1 MPDADG
7 ARIGQV
13 FSACYRIIF
22 NPNPSDG
29 QLMTDS
35 LNPRMPDGPSKNGS
49 QLLVPASYS
58 EPEFDLDALV
68 RRLWGGK
75 WLIGIITMV
84 FTVAAVV
91 GALLL
96 PDQYRSE
103 TLLAP
108 AIQEQQSM
116 ISSLASQFGGLSGLA
131 GIDLDKGSISKVD
144 VALATVKSRQFLTSF
159 ARRHELVV
167 PLLAST
173 GWNETTGEWMIDE
186 DVYNTQTE
194 TWVQDTEG
202 DESPRPTDWEIVK
215 AMRNIIGVDEDTQT
229 GLVTISLEFYSPS
242 AVKEWTQKLI
252 SDLNA
257 AMRARE
263 ITDLNRN
270 IGYLED
276 QIQKTDL
283 SATRNALARLIE
295 SQAQRLMVAE
305 SRPEYILKTI
315 DPPVAPE
322 EPSAPNRRLIVI
334 FGAFLGMVVGS
345 ILVLV
350 VFLPSQSKIRTPA
363 TMSTSGEGNTD
374 NAQASN

>member
-1 MPDADG
+1 
-7 ARIGQV
+7 
-13 FSACYRIIF
+13 
-22 NPNPSDG
+22 
-29 QLMTDS
+29 
-35 LNPRMPDGPSKNGS
+35 
-49 QLLVPASYS
+49 
-58 EPEFDLDALV
+58 
-68 RRLWGGK
+68 
-75 WLIGIITMV
+75 MV

-96 PDQYRSE
+96 PDQYRAE

-131 GIDLDKGSISKVD
+131 GIDLEKGSISKVD
-144 VALATVKSRQFLTSF
+144 VALATLKSRQFLTSF

-167 PLLAST
+167 PLFAST
-173 GWNETTGEWMIDE
+173 GWNETTGEWMIDD

-194 TWVQDTEG
+194 TWVRDTEG

-215 AMRNIIGVDEDTQT
+215 AMRNILSVDEDTQT

-334 FGAFLGMVVGS
+334 FGAFLGVVVGS

-350 VFLPSQSKIRTPA
+350 VFLPSQSKTKTPA
-363 TMSTSGEGNTD
+363 TMGTSGEGNTV

>member
-1 MPDADG
+1 
-7 ARIGQV
+7 
-13 FSACYRIIF
+13 
-22 NPNPSDG
+22 
-29 QLMTDS
+29 
-35 LNPRMPDGPSKNGS
+35 
-49 QLLVPASYS
+49 
-58 EPEFDLDALV
+58 
-68 RRLWGGK
+68 
-75 WLIGIITMV
+75 
-84 FTVAAVV
+84 
-91 GALLL
+91 
-96 PDQYRSE
+96 
-103 TLLAP
+103 
-108 AIQEQQSM
+108 M

>member
-1 MPDADG
+1 MALG
-7 ARIGQV
+7 SGKICL
-13 FSACYRIIF
+13 ACQRIIF

-35 LNPRMPDGPSKNGS
+35 LNPHMPDGPSKNGS
-49 QLLVPASYS
+49 QLLVPASSS

-96 PDQYRSE
+96 PDQYRAE

-131 GIDLDKGSISKVD
+131 GIDLEKGSISKVD
-144 VALATVKSRQFLTSF
+144 VALATLKSRQFLTSF

-167 PLLAST
+167 PLFAST
-173 GWNETTGEWMIDE
+173 GWNETTGEWMIDD

-194 TWVQDTEG
+194 TWVRDTEG

-215 AMRNIIGVDEDTQT
+215 AMRNILSVDEDTQT

-252 SDLNA
+252 SNLNA

-334 FGAFLGMVVGS
+334 FGAFLGVVVGS

-350 VFLPSQSKIRTPA
+350 VFLPSQSKTKTPA
-363 TMSTSGEGNTD
+363 TMGTSGEGNTV